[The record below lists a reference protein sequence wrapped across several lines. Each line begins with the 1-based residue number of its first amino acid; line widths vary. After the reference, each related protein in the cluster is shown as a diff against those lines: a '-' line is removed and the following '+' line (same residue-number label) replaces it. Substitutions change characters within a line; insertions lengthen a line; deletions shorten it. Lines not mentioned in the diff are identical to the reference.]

1 VAAGRSPMEPGNEK
15 SWWKD
20 PAKIAA
26 VVTTVALVG
35 TFIYSRERQLLILS
49 ERILTFEERAN
60 KRVEEFNE
68 KIESVKQ
75 LTLLNERAIQTMNER
90 IVNDESLIRENS
102 NRITRMEA
110 IIDRLF
116 PQGSSTPIR
125 K

>member
-1 VAAGRSPMEPGNEK
+1 MDENKA
-15 SWWKD
+15 WWRD

-26 VVTTVALVG
+26 VVSVIAIVG

-68 KIESVKQ
+68 KVENVKQ
-75 LTLLNERAIQTMNER
+75 LTLINERAVQTMNER
-90 IVNDESLIRENS
+90 IGNDESLIRENS

-125 K
+125 KQ

>member
-1 VAAGRSPMEPGNEK
+1 MDENKA
-15 SWWKD
+15 WWRD

-26 VVTTVALVG
+26 VVSVIAIVG

-68 KIESVKQ
+68 KVENVKQ
-75 LTLLNERAIQTMNER
+75 LTLINERAVQTMNER
-90 IVNDESLIRENS
+90 ITNDESLIRENS

>member
-1 VAAGRSPMEPGNEK
+1 MATENNGQK
-15 SWWKD
+15 IWWRD

-26 VVTTVALVG
+26 VVTIIAMIG
-35 TFIYSRERQLLILS
+35 GFIYSRERQLVILS
-49 ERILTFEERAN
+49 ERILTFEERAS

-68 KIESVKQ
+68 KVENVKQ
-75 LTLLNERAIQTMNER
+75 LTTLNERGIQTMNER
-90 IVNDESLIRENS
+90 LTNDESLIRENS